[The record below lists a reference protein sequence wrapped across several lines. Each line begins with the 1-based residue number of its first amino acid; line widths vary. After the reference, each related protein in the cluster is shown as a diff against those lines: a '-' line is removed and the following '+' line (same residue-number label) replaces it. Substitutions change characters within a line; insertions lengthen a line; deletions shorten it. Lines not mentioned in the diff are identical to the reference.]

1 MAEVALRSG
10 KDRLRYTLT
19 FEVILML
26 MLIPAGMLFFDKPMA
41 NIGALG
47 VILSVKAMIVNLI
60 YNWIFDKIDARYGRM
75 SSNRT
80 TLGRIFHAVG
90 FEAFLTVSSL
100 PFYIWLLEIGVIE
113 ALLTDIVVTTFVVAY
128 TYVFTLIY
136 DRKYPIH

>member
-41 NIGALG
+41 DIGALG

-80 TLGRIFHAVG
+80 TLGRIFHAFG

>member
-1 MAEVALRSG
+1 MADVALRSG

-26 MLIPAGMLFFDKPMA
+26 MLIPAGMLFFDKPLA
-41 NIGALG
+41 DIGALG
-47 VILSVKAMIVNLI
+47 VILSVKAMIINLI
-60 YNWIFDKIDARYGRM
+60 YNWIFDKIDAKYGRI
-75 SSNRT
+75 SSNRS

-90 FEAFLTVSSL
+90 FEAFLTFSSL

-113 ALLTDIVVTTFVVAY
+113 ALLTDIVVTTFVVAF
-128 TYVFTLIY
+128 TYVFTLVY